1 MSKHLEVTFT
11 LRANIQCRLYLYQK
25 RVHIETGVVGIY
37 DNLTAVCSI
46 LININNLC
54 LTIKNDYVRSKHF
67 HKYLPENNPLKRKTV
82 YFL

>member
-25 RVHIETGVVGIY
+25 RVHIGTGVVGIY

-46 LININNLC
+46 L
-54 LTIKNDYVRSKHF
+54 
-67 HKYLPENNPLKRKTV
+67 
-82 YFL
+82 